1 MDTSEEELI
10 KIKLKGLQIRMC
22 SGDEDKDMFAVHPV
36 IDEYSLLLTIV
47 DDFNFNENN
56 PSMS

>member
-1 MDTSEEELI
+1 
-10 KIKLKGLQIRMC
+10 MC

-36 IDEYSLLLTIV
+36 IDEYSLLLKIV